1 MRTDDHQMVG
11 RVARLYYEHG
21 LTHAEIASMLDVS
34 RIKVTRMLADARRRG
49 IVEITVHSDERPFAD
64 LEEALVERFGLQSAW
79 VSPSGGADDARAAAS
94 LALSGADALGAVL
107 PRARRVAVG
116 LSRSVAASIAQLRPL
131 ELPELEILP
140 LAGSRAGRAN
150 GADPHE
156 LVTSLA
162 HVTGGTPFHLPAPLI
177 AAGPD
182 AAAAVRED
190 PDTRAVL
197 EAAAAADVL
206 VVGVGGN
213 QRAAQ
218 ALRRWITE
226 SEFEALRD
234 LGAVGDVSAR
244 FFDADG
250 NTVRG
255 EVDERVVSL
264 TLDELRAIDVRVA
277 MAGGPEKRDALFTA
291 LSCGLV
297 NVVVTDVDSAVDL
310 LERTAPDARSA

>member
-1 MRTDDHQMVG
+1 MIG
-11 RVARLYYEHG
+11 RIARLYYEHG

-64 LEEALVERFGLQSAW
+64 LEGALVERFGLQSAW
-79 VSPSGGADDARAAAS
+79 VSPSGADGDRAAAS
-94 LALSGADALGAVL
+94 LALSGAEALGALL
-107 PRARRVAVG
+107 PRARRVVVG
-116 LSRSVAASIAQLRPL
+116 LSRSVAASIAQLRAL
-131 ELPELEILP
+131 ELPGLEILP

-197 EAAAAADVL
+197 EVAAAADLL

-218 ALRRWITE
+218 ALQRWITE
-226 SEFEALRD
+226 SEFEALRG

-250 NTVRG
+250 NTVPS

-264 TLDELRAIDVRVA
+264 TLDELRTIDVRVA
-277 MAGGPEKRDALFTA
+277 MAGGPEKRDALFTSVA
-291 LSCGLV
+291 RGLV
-297 NVVVTDVDSAVDL
+297 NAVVTDVDSAVHL
-310 LERTAPDARSA
+310 LERAANDPRRGDGGAKKG